1 MHLSEASG
9 HCVYEAV
16 NGIAVFEV
24 IFFSKNSACW
34 TSWAFSA
41 TDFGRT
47 LLSFSL
53 LFTLQVLDTPPH
65 SNCSQRGGII
75 NATIT
80 KKKKKKTENVLA
92 AKLDMQ
98 QVTGILA
105 TCRAMQVC

>member
-80 KKKKKKTENVLA
+80 KKKKKKRPKTF
-92 AKLDMQ
+92 
-98 QVTGILA
+98 
-105 TCRAMQVC
+105 

>member
-1 MHLSEASG
+1 MKLAVT
-9 HCVYEAV
+9 VYEAV

-24 IFFSKNSACW
+24 IFFSKNSACR

-53 LFTLQVLDTPPH
+53 LFTLQTLDTPPH
-65 SNCSQRGGII
+65 SNCSQHGGII

-80 KKKKKKTENVLA
+80 KKKKKTENVLA

-105 TCRAMQVC
+105 TCREQCRSAEAV